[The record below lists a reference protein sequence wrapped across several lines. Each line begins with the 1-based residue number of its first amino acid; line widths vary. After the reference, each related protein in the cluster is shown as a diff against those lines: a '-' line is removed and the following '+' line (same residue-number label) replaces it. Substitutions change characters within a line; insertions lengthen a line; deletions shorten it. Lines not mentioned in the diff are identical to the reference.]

1 MAAVRIR
8 VDKDCDKLVIDT
20 GSSLSRKIARL
31 SHHPTCS
38 TYNLS
43 VSLTRRGQRGVGRKA
58 PLPLDPLR
66 CAFSPTN
73 LKRPTQVFHS
83 PMLRSPPARQ
93 QIGKA
98 LPLVCF
104 QPQHPSLLTAAFRK
118 QAAHKHKTS
127 LCRHRQACSTMGY
140 SLPAAPNPQ
149 STLLR
154 RHHGCL

>member
-1 MAAVRIR
+1 MQYVQF
-8 VDKDCDKLVIDT
+8 V
-20 GSSLSRKIARL
+20 RL
-31 SHHPTCS
+31 SHTVG
-38 TYNLS
+38 TE
-43 VSLTRRGQRGVGRKA
+43 GGVGRKA
-58 PLPLDPLR
+58 PLPLYPLR

-73 LKRPTQVFHS
+73 LKRPTQVLHS

-154 RHHGCL
+154 RHHGCLQNIQTPHLPLPPVRCRSMPSRGCPRKP